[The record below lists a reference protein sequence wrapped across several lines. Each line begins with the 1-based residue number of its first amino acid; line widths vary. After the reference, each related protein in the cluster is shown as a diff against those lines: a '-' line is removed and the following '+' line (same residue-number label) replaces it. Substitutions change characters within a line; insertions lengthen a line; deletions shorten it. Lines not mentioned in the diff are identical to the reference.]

1 MSNRPEGTFERFN
14 TWASRSV
21 TLKLLVIGFLI
32 LLLLIPASMLD
43 DLIYERLNLRDQ
55 AQEEVSSKW
64 GGQQTLGG
72 PVVSVPYTYRVAS
85 PTDEDPDRTVA
96 RQGYAHFLPEDI
108 AVSGELTPEERYRG
122 IYVVVLYNTVLR
134 MRGSFADFNTDALNL
149 PAGALRWDKA
159 LLSVGIS
166 DMTGVNAAITAQL
179 GSRTLELGPGIPT
192 GEVFASGAS
201 VPVDLS
207 TGRDRLDFD
216 FTLDLNGSGAL
227 YFRPFGKQTTVD
239 LRSSWSAPSFA
250 GTFLPET
257 RTVSDDGFTAGWEVL
272 HLNRNYPQQGLGNFL
287 PGVPQGQDTYV
298 DSYREYDYQYAHTE
312 QAGDRF
318 GVKLLLPVDE
328 YKKTQR
334 STKFAVLFIFI
345 TFLTFFFIEVLN
357 RKRLHPIQYLLIG
370 AAIVLFYV
378 LLLSF
383 SEHIPFNAAYWIC
396 SAVIV
401 GLITTY
407 SYFALRNGKLTT
419 LVAAMLLV
427 CYVFFFSLLQLED
440 YALLLGSIG
449 LLLILGTIMYLTRN
463 IDWYALQKGE
473 VPSEQH

>member
-1 MSNRPEGTFERFN
+1 MSNRPTGTLERLN
-14 TWASRSV
+14 SWASRSV
-21 TLKLLVIGFLI
+21 TLKLLVIGLLI
-32 LLLLIPASMLD
+32 LILLIPASMLD
-43 DLIYERLNLRDQ
+43 GLIYERLSLRDQ
-55 AQEEVSSKW
+55 AQAEVSSKW

-72 PVVSVPYTYRVAS
+72 PVLSVPYNYAVAA
-85 PTDEDPDRTVA
+85 PTDDDPDRTVA
-96 RQGYAHFLPEDI
+96 RRGYAHFLPDNI
-108 AVSGELTPEERYRG
+108 DVSGELRPEERYRG
-122 IYVVVLYNTVLR
+122 IYVVVLYNTRLR
-134 MRGSFADFNTDALNL
+134 LRGNFGALDPAALNL
-149 PAGALRWDKA
+149 PAGALEWDKA

-166 DMTGVNAAITAQL
+166 DMTGVNAAIEAQL
-179 GSRTLELGPGIPT
+179 GTTTLELGPGIPT
-192 GEVFASGAS
+192 NEVFGSGAS

-207 TGRDRLDFD
+207 AGRSELAFD
-216 FTLDLNGSGAL
+216 FSLDLNGSGAL
-227 YFRPFGKQTTVD
+227 YFRPFGKRTTVD
-239 LRSSWSAPSFA
+239 LRSDWAAPSFA

-257 RTVSDDGFTAGWEVL
+257 RNVSDAGFTAGWEVL
-272 HLNRNYPQQGLGNFL
+272 HLNRNYPQQGRGNFL
-287 PGVPQGQDTYV
+287 PQVNGGTDTYV
-298 DSYREYDYQYAHTE
+298 DDYRAYSFDGNGADGE
-312 QAGDRF
+312 DRF

-383 SEHIPFNAAYWIC
+383 SEHIAFNVAYWLC
-396 SAVIV
+396 SGIIV
-401 GLITTY
+401 ALITGY
-407 SYFALRNGKLTT
+407 SYFALRNARLTG

-463 IDWYALQKGE
+463 IDWYALQKGPNPP
-473 VPSEQH
+473 V